1 MGARR
6 PCGGPKRSRG
16 QERGTGGAGG
26 GKMRFG
32 SFGVWQTGRPR
43 REGDRNVFTGDRNV
57 FTNCSSGGTRQNQAR
72 SCPWQESAGRWHA
85 LVEVLG
91 GRLLP
96 TRVDAHSVPW
106 HWPRISREV

>member
-26 GKMRFG
+26 TGDGGGVVGKMRFG

-43 REGDRNVFTGDRNV
+43 REGDRNVFTNL
-57 FTNCSSGGTRQNQAR
+57 FKWWYATKSS
-72 SCPWQESAGRWHA
+72 S
-85 LVEVLG
+85 
-91 GRLLP
+91 
-96 TRVDAHSVPW
+96 
-106 HWPRISREV
+106 